1 MSNLCARRRFP
12 TASAVLLSLL
22 LATNA
27 WAQAPSDGS
36 NAPQDPF
43 HQVQAALSNAADN
56 LLATAAQR
64 PPERPQVIPASAAE
78 HSEAAAAANVSG
90 RAGSSEKAVQRVEQL
105 RPVIEPI
112 LRAENVPTE
121 LIAVVL
127 IESGG
132 QPSALSPKGARGI
145 WQFMPD
151 TARRYGLVV
160 GPGADERLDVQK
172 STRAAARYLRD
183 LYQRFGNWSLALAA
197 YNAGEDTI
205 DAASGRVGSTDFTR
219 ISSRLPLETRNYV
232 PAVLSAMGRV
242 PTLPPAPLLARSTR
256 HVFYAAANLD

>member
-1 MSNLCARRRFP
+1 MRLANR
-12 TASAVLLSLL
+12 AVLLVTVFLGVQV
-22 LATNA
+22 
-27 WAQAPSDGS
+27 WAQAPTAGG
-36 NAPQDPF
+36 AAAQVDPF
-43 HQVQAALSNAADN
+43 AQVHETLSNAAN
-56 LLATAAQR
+56 NILAAAAQR
-64 PPERPQVIPASAAE
+64 PADSPQVIPATPGQR
-78 HSEAAAAANVSG
+78 SEAEDPLNVSR
-90 RAGSSEKAVQRVEQL
+90 RATSGDRALQRVEQL
-105 RPVIEPI
+105 RPLIEPI

-132 QPSALSPKGARGI
+132 QPTALSPKGARGI

-205 DAASGRVGSTDFTR
+205 DAASGRAGGADFAR

-242 PTLPPAPLLARSTR
+242 PTLPPAPLLAGSTR
-256 HVFYAAANLD
+256 RVLYAAANLD